1 MGLWLVQLLVVV
13 VFRQLA
19 EATTEGKD
27 LTALDLLAGS
37 DGEKTVAGK
46 VTNFRDGNSLA
57 VVSAVKNLSGLYIVS
72 SHHFKNLSCV
82 SQGDRIRTCG
92 LLVPN
97 QALCQ
102 TELHPESVIV
112 KGLSAPH
119 SVQSPVGPPNAAI
132 SERLCGW
139 EGSGWL
145 RHFIPVRLFPR

>member
-1 MGLWLVQLLVVV
+1 MVDLPVLAES
-13 VFRQLA
+13 RQLS
-19 EATTEGKD
+19 EPATQRKD
-27 LTALDLLAGS
+27 LGALDLPLGL
-37 DGEKTVAGK
+37 DDEKTVAGM
-46 VTNFRDGNSLA
+46 VVDCHDHDPLA
-57 VVSAVKNLSGLYIVS
+57 IVATVKNLSGLYIVS
-72 SHHFKNLSCV
+72 SHFKNLSCV

-112 KGLSAPH
+112 KGHSAPH

-132 SERLCGW
+132 CERLCGW